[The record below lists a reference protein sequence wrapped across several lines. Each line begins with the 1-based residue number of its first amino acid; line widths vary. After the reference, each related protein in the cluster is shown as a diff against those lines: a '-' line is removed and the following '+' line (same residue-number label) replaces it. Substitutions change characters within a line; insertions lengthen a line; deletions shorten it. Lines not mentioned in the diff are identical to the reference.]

1 MDFKRF
7 AVFSSKVTAAH
18 VTTYFLAG
26 AVFYQ
31 LLTKDFYT
39 GPNPVFAIFMRTEA
53 ELELWS
59 HVVRWFLPAQISRGL
74 LIAAVLYPLF
84 DTLQA
89 WSFGKR
95 FLTLASLYL
104 GLGFWGATVAA
115 PGTRGPGL
123 PAPLYH
129 PLCPSCSSA
138 RDCAARPGIGTHRRG
153 GDDASAEQGSIV
165 AGLIRRVDFRFLRW
179 ENGRHAWL
187 RGKR

>member
-115 PGTRGPGL
+115 PGTLEGL
-123 PAPLYH
+123 VYL
-129 PLCPSCSSA
+129 
-138 RDCAARPGIGTHRRG
+138 RPFITPYVHL
-153 GDDASAEQGSIV
+153 AVQPEIVLQGLGLALIV
-165 AGLIRRVDFRFLRW
+165 AG
-179 ENGRHAWL
+179 AMMQAPS
-187 RGKR
+187 KAA